1 MERNC
6 GNGQVYK
13 MVKIK
18 QRLISVSEDFKTQ
31 LEDIMKEAEKRR
43 GTKPSF
49 PQLTAEL
56 SKKNFSKFMS
66 KVLFR

>member
-1 MERNC
+1 
-6 GNGQVYK
+6 
-13 MVKIK
+13 MVKGKVRI
-18 QRLISVSEDFKTQ
+18 ISVAEEFKKS

-66 KVLFR
+66 KILFR

>member
-1 MERNC
+1 MERDC
-6 GNGQVYK
+6 RDRTDDK
-13 MVKIK
+13 MVKSRVK
-18 QRLISVSEDFKTQ
+18 LIGVDEDFKKM
-31 LEDIMKEAEKRR
+31 LEEMMKEAKRRR

-66 KVLFR
+66 KVLFG